1 MTLTRGQFLTYD
13 YDRMVVMF
21 TMRDG
26 QTDVP
31 CAISTDA
38 MDVLDQ
44 SRGSKS
50 AAQRE
55 AQFMNLRDQIEGR
68 AARKYLE
75 AGREGNPPGII
86 LRSVDFAGGQ

>member
-13 YDRMVVMF
+13 YDRMLVVF
-21 TMRDG
+21 TMTDG
-26 QTDVP
+26 ETKVP

-50 AAQRE
+50 PAERE
-55 AQFMNLRDQIEGR
+55 AQFMKLRDQIEGR
-68 AARKYLE
+68 AAAKYLE

-86 LRSVDFAGGQ
+86 LRTVDFAGR